1 MRKVHKLKFSLIILV
16 SVLLTNCK
24 SEKKIENYISE
35 LNLSENISNFTSQM
49 TEKDTVRI
57 TANLTMEYWVRIDEL
72 ILTKKNNK
80 LILQTTIKEDTTYER
95 KYQIR
100 KHTLA
105 ELNIENLN
113 NEFEQHFL
121 GKINRT
127 TRNSNEN
134 WIYRI
139 INQKD
144 TLKFH
149 TVGLGDKGGCV
160 REYFEFMT
168 NYYPNEKEEFKL
180 IEVSEETE

>member
-1 MRKVHKLKFSLIILV
+1 MRKVHKLKFSLIILA

-24 SEKKIENYISE
+24 SKKKTENYISE

-72 ILTKKNNK
+72 ILTKNKNN
-80 LILQTTIKEDTTYER
+80 LILQTTVKEDTTYER
-95 KYQIR
+95 KYQMR
-100 KHTLA
+100 KNTLT

-113 NEFEQHFL
+113 NEFEQHFQ
-121 GKINRT
+121 GKIKRT
-127 TRNSNEN
+127 KSNSNEN

-144 TLKFH
+144 TLKFY
-149 TVGLGDKGGCV
+149 TAGLGDKGGCV

-168 NYYPNEKEEFKL
+168 NYYPDEKEFISIKVVKEN
-180 IEVSEETE
+180 E

>member
-1 MRKVHKLKFSLIILV
+1 MIKVPKLKFSILILA

-24 SEKKIENYISE
+24 SEKKTDNYISE
-35 LNLSENISNFTSQM
+35 LNLSENISDFTSRM

-80 LILQTTIKEDTTYER
+80 LTLQTTVKEDTTYKR
-95 KYQIR
+95 KYQMR
-100 KHTLA
+100 KNTLS
-105 ELNIENLN
+105 ELNIDNLD

-121 GKINRT
+121 AKIGRT
-127 TRNSNEN
+127 KNNPNGS

-139 INQKD
+139 VNQND
-144 TLKFH
+144 TLKFN

-160 REYFEFMT
+160 REYFEFMN
-168 NYYPNEKEEFKL
+168 NYYPNEKEFKPTGL
-180 IEVSEETE
+180 KEETE